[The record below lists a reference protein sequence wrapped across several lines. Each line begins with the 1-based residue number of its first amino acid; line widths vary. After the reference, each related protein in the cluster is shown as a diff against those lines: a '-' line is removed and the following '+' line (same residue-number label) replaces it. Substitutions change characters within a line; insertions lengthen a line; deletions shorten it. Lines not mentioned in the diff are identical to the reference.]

1 MKIASMFVTSLI
13 LVIILY
19 LVSICL
25 TFLIPNYADA
35 PFSSA
40 TPSMF
45 FGWIWFSVFSL
56 VQFVTTWLPIL
67 AICVGGGIADI
78 ILKLLSNIWNAIPV
92 LSDLFYFYYPGV
104 TFQNSINTILT
115 INERAYVT
123 ILSLGT
129 ELEWQGAEAAGY
141 WVNQGAGLLGNLGY
155 FSSNIPDIAQQL
167 FDDFVAAGQVV
178 YDGLVAEGQEA
189 AAALIGTAQVSADFI
204 ITAGQ
209 TSADAIVAEA
219 EALLTLI
226 EDKTVIIQGHIDGEG
241 HWVTQ
246 YPFWALGQPIT
257 TWHWDVLP
265 DWPAAIICLGELMLE
280 LIAELANFQ

>member
-13 LVIILY
+13 LVVILY
-19 LVSICL
+19 LVSVCL

-35 PFSSA
+35 PFSEA

-45 FGWIWFSVFSL
+45 FGWMWFSTFSI
-56 VQFVTTWLPIL
+56 VQFITTWGPIL
-67 AICVGGGIADI
+67 AICVLGGIAGI

-141 WVNQGAGLLGNLGY
+141 WVNQGAGLLVGLGY

-167 FDDFVAAGQVV
+167 FDDFVAAGQVA

-189 AAALIGTAQVSADFI
+189 AQALIDT
-204 ITAGQ
+204 GQ
-209 TSADAIVAEA
+209 ASADAIIGFATVK
-219 EALLTLI
+219 LQTVQGIIDNQLVPVVNLI
-226 EDKTVIIQGHIDGEG
+226 KLIQGNVDPWSGHFDLILAGIRLVQLGIDIGIL
-241 HWVTQ
+241 VAAV
-246 YPFWALGQPIT
+246 ALEATVGSVV
-257 TWHWDVLP
+257 DVVDNIL
-265 DWPAAIICLGELMLE
+265 
-280 LIAELANFQ
+280 